1 MARTRVKTAPCTF
14 PVQSQGKSLMN
25 TNVFLFLITVSCK
38 WLSFCMSQLGE
49 LGILDAIWIFTFYKR
64 SWVIGMDAKNMIQK
78 LLVECENAL
87 ERVREN
93 SVGWDFLQNWDCL
106 DYSALVPSQAENT
119 AHCSSL
125 ILKSNTR
132 ITNWQSK
139 PGKFKLE
146 KGTNS

>member
-1 MARTRVKTAPCTF
+1 MKTAPCTF

-93 SVGWDFLQNWDCL
+93 SVGWDFLPELRLSWLQCTSTFTGRKYCTLQLSD
-106 DYSALVPSQAENT
+106 
-119 AHCSSL
+119 
-125 ILKSNTR
+125 LKKQHKNH
-132 ITNWQSK
+132 QLAK